1 MAGTETRGK
10 TFEPAGVVFSDL
22 DGVIWRT
29 HRAIEGSVE
38 AVRRLQG
45 AGWRVVFVTNNGSAL
60 PEEQEAK
67 LASFGIEASGDVVT
81 SAMAA
86 ALLVEPGERA
96 LVCGGPGVVHAL
108 RGRGVDV
115 IDIHDVME
123 DEAASAV
130 GNAPEVNAVVVAF
143 HRSFGFDSLR
153 IGLES
158 LAKGARLVGTNDDAT
173 YPTAEGAWP
182 GGGSMLAAFA
192 YGSGQ
197 TPVIAGK
204 PHSPIAR
211 LARELVPHM
220 PGRVEVMVGDRP
232 STDGGFAVAMGIPY
246 AQVWSGVL
254 APCAGPVD
262 GISFDMTGADFSS
275 IADQLLGGR

>member
-1 MAGTETRGK
+1 MD
-10 TFEPAGVVFSDL
+10 PAGVVFSDL

-38 AVRRLQG
+38 AVRRLQQ

-67 LASFGIEASGDVVT
+67 LASFGIEATGDVIT

-108 RGRGVDV
+108 RGRGVEV
-115 IDIHDVME
+115 VDIHDVME

-130 GNAPEVNAVVVAF
+130 GNAPDVDAVVVAF

-153 IGLES
+153 IGIES

-173 YPTAEGAWP
+173 YPTPDGPIP
-182 GGGSMLAAFA
+182 GGGSIVAAVA
-192 YGSGQ
+192 TASG
-197 TPVIAGK
+197 TRPVIAGK
-204 PHSPIAR
+204 PHEPMAR
-211 LARELVPHM
+211 LVRRHFPDLDVGGM
-220 PGRVEVMVGDRP
+220 WMVGDRL
-232 STDGGFAVAMGIPY
+232 STDGAFAR
-246 AQVWSGVL
+246 
-254 APCAGPVD
+254 
-262 GISFDMTGADFSS
+262 
-275 IADQLLGGR
+275 LLGCRFARVRSNVSEKEGDVPVTLERNSLAEVVDEILAG